1 MKTAQAL
8 TQVMEGTVRSKNR
21 WLLAAVL
28 AALLVGAT
36 WYCVSVWRAAPS
48 MPLYGNII
56 MGVAAILALVAG
68 CGLITLI
75 FYTHRKGYDESA
87 HSNRP
92 PRE

>member
-1 MKTAQAL
+1 MKTAQAF
-8 TQVMEGTVRSKNR
+8 TQVMEGSVRKNR

-48 MPLYGNII
+48 MLLYGNII
-56 MGVAAILALVAG
+56 MGVAAILVLVAG
-68 CGLITLI
+68 CGLITLV
-75 FYTHRKGYDESA
+75 FYSYREGCGESA
-87 HSNRP
+87 RRNRA